1 MAHERPIRRTA
12 ERPEGASP
20 SQPQGRSRY
29 EDFDLS
35 DTPPPVAVGRRTP
48 TLTVAAVVLGFS
60 GVLPLLTIFLFHVEG
75 TATIALAVLGVLEL
89 TAAALVAMLRPLG
102 RPVGIAL
109 GCLGVVLGVVSAQSS
124 PANGLVTMALNG
136 FVIYALASSG
146 PAFRRG

>member
-1 MAHERPIRRTA
+1 MSDRSDEPT

-20 SQPQGRSRY
+20 SQSHGRSRY

-35 DTPPPVAVGRRTP
+35 DTPPPVAIGRRTP

-60 GVLPLLTIFLFHVEG
+60 GVLPLLTIFLFQVEG

>member
-1 MAHERPIRRTA
+1 MSDRSDEPERQEAAP
-12 ERPEGASP
+12 PE
-20 SQPQGRSRY
+20 QPLGRSRY

-48 TLTVAAVVLGFS
+48 TLTVAAVVLAFS

-75 TATIALAVLGVLEL
+75 STRIALVALGVAEL
-89 TAAALVAMLRPLG
+89 VGAALVAMLRPIG
-102 RPVGIAL
+102 RPVGITL
-109 GCLGVVLGVVSAQSS
+109 GSLGLVLGVVSARTS

>member
-1 MAHERPIRRTA
+1 MTDRSDEPEHA
-12 ERPEGASP
+12 EGAEP
-20 SQPQGRSRY
+20 SEQPLGRSRY

-35 DTPPPVAVGRRTP
+35 VKPPLSAPRRRTP

-60 GVLPLLTIFLFHVEG
+60 GVLPLLTVFLFHVEG
-75 TATIALAVLGVLEL
+75 AAAVGLAVLGVLEL
-89 TAAALVAMLRPLG
+89 TAAALVAMLRPIG
-102 RPVGIAL
+102 RPIGIGL
-109 GCLGVVLGVVSAQSS
+109 GCLGLVLGVVSARTS

>member
-1 MAHERPIRRTA
+1 MSDRSDEP
-12 ERPEGASP
+12 ERPEAASP
-20 SQPQGRSRY
+20 EQPLGRSRY

-75 TATIALAVLGVLEL
+75 TARIALAALGIAEL
-89 TAAALVAMLRPLG
+89 IGAALVATLRPIG

-109 GCLGVVLGVVSAQSS
+109 GCLGLVLGVVSARTS

>member
-1 MAHERPIRRTA
+1 MTDQPDEPA
-12 ERPEGASP
+12 E
-20 SQPQGRSRY
+20 QPLGRSRY

-35 DTPPPVAVGRRTP
+35 VKPPSPVAVGRRTP

-60 GVLPLLTIFLFHVEG
+60 GVLPLLTVFLFHVGG
-75 TATIALAVLGVLEL
+75 TAAVALAVLGVLEL
-89 TAAALVAMLRPLG
+89 TAAALVAMLRPIG

-109 GCLGVVLGVVSAQSS
+109 GCLGLVLGIVSARTS
-124 PANGLVTMALNG
+124 PANGLVTMGLNG